1 MDKVLSVIF
10 MIGVLVLV
18 LPAFLKSNSTL
29 KLFLKNLS
37 IWALIVIVILANRTY
52 PNDNFAFSRNNIR
65 TRIQELFYNAIIN

>member
-37 IWALIVIVILANRTY
+37 IWALIVIVILA
-52 PNDNFAFSRNNIR
+52 
-65 TRIQELFYNAIIN
+65 IIIFFLR